1 MIKGGT
7 WSLSDISGSHAFIMI
22 TYNNLGH
29 NAQDQEVQSIG
40 KEMMRLMHMLQS
52 EQTKW
57 AFLISGC
64 VSLGGGR
71 IC

>member
-1 MIKGGT
+1 
-7 WSLSDISGSHAFIMI
+7 MI

-64 VSLGGGR
+64 VSLGGGS